1 MYLRTLAFLFTGTA
15 AQGAIQHTL
24 DELKVI
30 EAPISRQGLTRIAVK
45 EDRILNVFGMAGEYV
60 LETDE
65 ENGQIFIRPT
75 GYEISNVSKTGSHSI
90 HLTLTTEGGNTQDLR
105 LVPQDRAP
113 ESIILK
119 ADNEVGEEIT
129 REKLAQAPVFRE
141 EVEALIQACQTKQ
154 IPLGYKEM
162 LLTLVNLNETAFL
175 LREIQGQK
183 LRGLT
188 YKIQNKTDEAIVF
201 SESEFAKSLPLK
213 PHSLIAI
220 LLPKK
225 TLQPGEGAE
234 AYVVARTY

>member
-1 MYLRTLAFLFTGTA
+1 MYLRTLAFLFMGTA

-75 GYEISNVSKTGSHSI
+75 GYGTIDVSKAAPHSI
-90 HLTLTTEGGNTQDLR
+90 HLTLTTEGGHTQDLR
-105 LVPQDRAP
+105 LVPQDRSP
-113 ESIILK
+113 EAIILK
-119 ADNEVGEEIT
+119 ANNDISEEIT

-154 IPLGYKEM
+154 IPLGYKEIP
-162 LLTLVNLNETAFL
+162 LTLVNLNETAVL

-188 YKIQNKTDEAIVF
+188 YKVQNKTEEVVVL
-201 SESEFAKSLPLK
+201 SESEFTKSLPLK
-213 PHSLIAI
+213 LHSLIAI

-225 TLQPGEGAE
+225 ILQPGEGAE
-234 AYVVARTY
+234 TYVVARTH